1 MIENQTIFPVEIH
14 LKQSNDKEYL
24 IKEIC
29 HQIFTQAFSEY
40 SCPPVRTTESLIQEV
55 VRMTEMLKLP
65 QICLILEKAQA
76 STALIQLA
84 LRLQKHFSILWAP
97 ETGMKLSGFPDNQ
110 KNYKQV
116 VKAWLQE
123 L

>member
-1 MIENQTIFPVEIH
+1 MFPVEIH
-14 LKQSNDKEYL
+14 LEQSNNKEYL

-40 SCPPVRTTESLIQEV
+40 SCPPIITTESLIQEV
-55 VRMTEMLKLP
+55 VRMTGLLKLP
-65 QICLILEKAQA
+65 KICLILEKERA

-84 LRLQKHFSILWAP
+84 LRLQEHFSIVWAP
-97 ETGMKLSGFPDNQ
+97 ETGMTLSGFPDNQ
-110 KNYKQV
+110 ENYKQV
-116 VKAWLQE
+116 VKAWLQK

>member
-1 MIENQTIFPVEIH
+1 MIESKTICPVKIH
-14 LKQSNDKEYL
+14 LEQSNDKEYL

-29 HQIFTQAFSEY
+29 NQVFTQAFSEY
-40 SCPPVRTTESLIQEV
+40 SCHLIITTESLIQEV
-55 VRMTEMLKLP
+55 VRMTGLLKLP
-65 QICLILEKAQA
+65 KICLILEKDKA

-84 LRLQKHFSILWAP
+84 LRLQEHFSIVWTP
-97 ETGMKLSGFPDNQ
+97 ETGMTLSGFPDNQ
-110 KNYKQV
+110 ENYKKV